1 MWHATA
7 SRLGLLPI
15 QRILAEGSRRGASVE
30 QFRALEVFGC
40 TGERLT
46 KHCAPPVRSVE
57 VWEIDPSLEPAL
69 RRNLPTATVRIT
81 DSFAEIKRTLSRFDL
96 VVVDNPVGC
105 FGDGRCEHFDLF
117 PDVARVL
124 SDDSMLVLLVCSGD
138 DPVTRARYPNLFDEP
153 QLARRRSFYGVA
165 DPREI
170 PLTEL
175 AAHYRRRLEALGMSV
190 EWHVFRQKYEPHGLL
205 PRRVGLY
212 FLALKLRA
220 TEPRPE
226 TGTSAP

>member
-46 KHCAPPVRSVE
+46 KHYAPLVRSVE

-105 FGDGRCEHFDLF
+105 FGDGRCEHFDPF

-124 SDDSMLVLLVCSGD
+124 SDDSMLVLLVCSGEPGD
-138 DPVTRARYPNLFDEP
+138 CPAGTRCAGDRHRCLP
-153 QLARRRSFYGVA
+153 A
-165 DPREI
+165 
-170 PLTEL
+170 PLGGP
-175 AAHYRRRLEALGMSV
+175 AAAS
-190 EWHVFRQKYEPHGLL
+190 
-205 PRRVGLY
+205 
-212 FLALKLRA
+212 
-220 TEPRPE
+220 RP
-226 TGTSAP
+226 GNSQDR

>member
-1 MWHATA
+1 MA

-46 KHCAPPVRSVE
+46 RHYAPLVRSVE

-69 RRNLPTATVRIT
+69 RRNVATATVRIT
-81 DSFAEIKRTLSRFDL
+81 DSFAEIKTTPSRFDL

-105 FGDGRCEHFDLF
+105 FGDGRCEHFDRF
-117 PDVARVL
+117 PDLGRVL
-124 SDDSMLVLLVCSGD
+124 SDDSMLVLLVCSGT
-138 DPVTRARYPNLFDEP
+138 DPVTRARYPSLFEEP
-153 QLARRRSFYGVA
+153 HLGRRCSFYGVA

-175 AAHYRRRLEALGMSV
+175 AMHYRRRLEALGTSL
-190 EWHVFRQKYEPHGLL
+190 EWHVFRQKYEPHGLV

-212 FLALKLRA
+212 FLALKPRA

-226 TGTSAP
+226 SGTSAP